1 VKKYSDNYSNYDY
14 ENTFDL
20 NLEKLN
26 DVEIENYIKKGFI
39 KSAYVTKTI
48 KSGSQFEIEIYP
60 MFSKKQKEKY
70 KIKKSDRKKTK
81 CLNDKNAKKRLR
93 RLINTNFN
101 SGDLWVT
108 LTYDADHNPKSM
120 DEAQRNIRNFMKRIN
135 YKRKKL
141 GLKNAK
147 YIYIT
152 EKRKRYHH
160 HLILEQGLT
169 MDEVENTWKCGRR
182 NNTRKINKDEDGLTG
197 LANYLAKDSSSR
209 EEYQKMWVSSKNLKK
224 PTERKTYSVFQTRH
238 VKKMVD
244 DPSLSQIYAEKRYKN
259 MKFQNVQ
266 IRYNNINHRFYI
278 YIEMT
283 KKNERS
289 NK

>member
-1 VKKYSDNYSNYDY
+1 MKKYSDNYSNYDY

-101 SGDLWVT
+101 DGDLWVT

-152 EKRKRYHH
+152 
-160 HLILEQGLT
+160 
-169 MDEVENTWKCGRR
+169 
-182 NNTRKINKDEDGLTG
+182 
-197 LANYLAKDSSSR
+197 
-209 EEYQKMWVSSKNLKK
+209 
-224 PTERKTYSVFQTRH
+224 
-238 VKKMVD
+238 
-244 DPSLSQIYAEKRYKN
+244 
-259 MKFQNVQ
+259 
-266 IRYNNINHRFYI
+266 
-278 YIEMT
+278 
-283 KKNERS
+283 
-289 NK
+289 